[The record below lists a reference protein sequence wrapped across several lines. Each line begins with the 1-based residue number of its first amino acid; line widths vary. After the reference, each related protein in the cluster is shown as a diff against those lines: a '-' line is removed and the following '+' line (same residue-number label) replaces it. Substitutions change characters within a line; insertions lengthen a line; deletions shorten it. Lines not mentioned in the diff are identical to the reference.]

1 MTSCTVVVAH
11 REAMLA
17 EGIAA
22 ALSRCPGIVAVGA
35 ATTPAEAIRLGERAD
50 AVAIDSGL
58 PGADRAARTLRRL
71 GVRVVFLG
79 MGGADDGSVRVS
91 TTARAASLAAALN
104 PRMGASP
111 TRSAPLTRR
120 EREVLSLTAN
130 GLAGKQVARQLGI
143 SHKTVER
150 HKTKIFSKLAVP
162 NAAAAVSRYLS
173 MGKGGDGASILPST

>member
-1 MTSCTVVVAH
+1 MTACTVVVAY

-22 ALSRCPGIVAVGA
+22 ALSRCPGVVPVGT
-35 ATTPAEAIRLGERAD
+35 ATTPTETIRLGGRAD
-50 AVAIDSGL
+50 AVAIDVEL
-58 PGADRAARTLRRL
+58 PGADRAASALRRL

-79 MGGADDGSVRVS
+79 QAGSDDGSVRVS
-91 TTARAASLAAALN
+91 TGARAASLASALN
-104 PRMGASP
+104 PRLAAQP
-111 TRSAPLTRR
+111 HRTAPLTRR
-120 EREVLSLTAN
+120 EREVLGLTAQ

-162 NAAAAVSRYLS
+162 NAAAAVGLYLS
-173 MGKGGDGASILPST
+173 SHGGGEAP